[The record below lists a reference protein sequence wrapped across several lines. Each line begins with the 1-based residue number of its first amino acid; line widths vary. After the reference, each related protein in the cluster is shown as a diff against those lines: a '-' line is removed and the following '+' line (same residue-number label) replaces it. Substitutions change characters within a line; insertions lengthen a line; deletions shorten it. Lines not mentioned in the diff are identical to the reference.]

1 MKESLFNFHFMEAS
15 SFICNGHTA
24 SQLLHLG
31 ARATHCA
38 FGEMTTGATIA
49 CKKRKRV
56 SDAEKI
62 AVSLSKLIL
71 KHVHPSK
78 FKFENERIF
87 FLETARTIFTD
98 TCTWRENK
106 TCPCYCKKAQLK
118 FEAYLPDRKFLTRY
132 SVQCPSCY
140 SSTESAVHLYCSYC
154 DEILTGSIAGPGGK
168 ITDHLITIRHV
179 YQEAVALRAFFEQRG
194 IAREQDRIQAR
205 EYVAKL
211 EEWSET
217 IRYPMRN
224 SVKRMHFEEVL
235 KDLRFHLSKTVR
247 PCQNNQAERTN
258 WVT

>member
-1 MKESLFNFHFMEAS
+1 MIS
-15 SFICNGHTA
+15 
-24 SQLLHLG
+24 
-31 ARATHCA
+31 
-38 FGEMTTGATIA
+38 

-56 SDAEKI
+56 SEAEKI

-87 FLETARTIFTD
+87 FLESARTIFAD
-98 TCTWRENK
+98 KCTWRDNK
-106 TCPCYCKKAQLK
+106 ACPCYCRKAQLK

-132 SVQCPSCY
+132 SVNCPSCY
-140 SSTESAVHLYCSYC
+140 SSSESAVHLYCSYC

-179 YQEAVALRAFFEQRG
+179 YQEAVALRSFFEQRG
-194 IAREQDRIQAR
+194 IAREQDRVQAR

-224 SVKRMHFEEVL
+224 AVKRIHFEEVL
-235 KDLRFHLSKTVR
+235 KDLHIQLSRPVRCDFVGSCVGLVIPTPCFLFCSCEGPTV
-247 PCQNNQAERTN
+247 
-258 WVT
+258 

>member
-1 MKESLFNFHFMEAS
+1 
-15 SFICNGHTA
+15 
-24 SQLLHLG
+24 
-31 ARATHCA
+31 
-38 FGEMTTGATIA
+38 MTTGAA
-49 CKKRKRV
+49 AVCKKRKRV

-62 AVSLSKLIL
+62 AVGLSKLIL

-78 FKFENERIF
+78 FKFENEKIS
-87 FLETARTIFTD
+87 FLESARPMFAES
-98 TCTWRENK
+98 CTWRENRN
-106 TCPCYCKKAQLK
+106 CPCYCRKAHLK

-132 SVQCPSCY
+132 SVHCPTCY
-140 SSTESAVHLYCSYC
+140 SCNDSAVHLYCSYC

-194 IAREQDRIQAR
+194 ITREQDRQQAQ

-224 SVKRMHFEEVL
+224 SVKRAHFEEVL
-235 KDLRFHLSKTVR
+235 RDLRIQLSKPIVAFLVSALLPPR
-247 PCQNNQAERTN
+247 SAM
-258 WVT
+258 VTRGRGWRSSAAIPRASRC